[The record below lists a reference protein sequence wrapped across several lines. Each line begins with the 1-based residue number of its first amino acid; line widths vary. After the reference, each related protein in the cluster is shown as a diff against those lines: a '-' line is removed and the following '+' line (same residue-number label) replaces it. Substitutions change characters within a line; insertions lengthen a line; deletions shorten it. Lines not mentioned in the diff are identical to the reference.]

1 MNTHDFHF
9 GKVII
14 LHDNIAEVIINE
26 GIEMSIDM
34 INEYH
39 DFLLKNLKAPFAI
52 LVNKIHS
59 YTYSFEAQMHLLNL
73 EQLKALGVVSYTQVS
88 EMSTKMLHSMPRAF
102 EWNLKIFK
110 DRDKAY
116 DWLCEQQGLR

>member
-1 MNTHDFHF
+1 MHF
-9 GKVII
+9 LK
-14 LHDNIAEVIINE
+14 
-26 GIEMSIDM
+26 
-34 INEYH
+34 
-39 DFLLKNLKAPFAI
+39 LKNLKAPFAI